1 MPNKT
6 RRACG
11 LGALMLAGLLAA
23 DATVAT
29 AQTTPACPTMRKISI
44 GVSVSPPNVVHTSP
58 YVAKELGIF
67 AKHCIDASIIQFD
80 GGGSPAAKAAASQGS
95 ALVSVSDIAV
105 GNGVK
110 VKQIW
115 GLAPRMPQAYA
126 VGPDIKTAADL
137 KGKRLSASGGGV
149 GSFNWVM
156 GREVLKSA
164 GLTPE
169 DAVFLSAATA
179 ARMPGLVANQ
189 IDAVALHPEDLY
201 LGQQAKPG
209 IHSLVQLADLLPNYM
224 FNAYGGSAEWIER
237 ERPLM
242 VDAMASLIEANRVI
256 YRDEAKVIPIMVA
269 ATGKPKD
276 AVEFARKALIA
287 GCIWSVNEGMSK
299 ERTQWTID
307 NNVANGYIEAAKKPT
322 VEQVSDLKLAGEAVA
337 KAGGRVT
344 IGNCKD

>member
-1 MPNKT
+1 MMRT
-6 RRACG
+6 TSWTG
-11 LGALMLAGLLAA
+11 TALLTLAGCLLAGSA
-23 DATVAT
+23 MAQT
-29 AQTTPACPTMRKISI
+29 AQPCATMRKINI

-67 AKHCIDASIIQFD
+67 AKHCIDATIIQFD
-80 GGGSPAAKAAASQGS
+80 GGGSPASKAAASQGT
-95 ALVSVSDIAV
+95 ALVSVSSIAV

-115 GLAPRMPQAYA
+115 GLAPRMPQDYA

-137 KGKRLSASGGGV
+137 KGKRLSAAGGGV
-149 GSFNWVM
+149 GSFNWIM

-164 GLTPE
+164 GLKPE

-179 ARMPGLVANQ
+179 ARMMGLVAGQ
-189 IDAVALHPEDLY
+189 IDAVALHPEDVLQ
-201 LGQQAKPG
+201 GQQKNPG
-209 IHSLVQLADLLPNYM
+209 IHVLVQLADMMPDYM
-224 FNAYGGSAEWIER
+224 FNAYGGSAEWIAR

-242 VDAMASLIEANRVI
+242 IDTVASMIEANRVI

-269 ATGKPKD
+269 ATGKPED
-276 AVEFARKALIA
+276 AVKYARNELIKR
-287 GCIWSVNEGMSK
+287 CIWSVNEGLSP

-307 NNVANGYIEAAKKPT
+307 NDVANGFIQPDKKPT
-322 VEQVSDLKLAGEAVA
+322 VEQVADLKLAGEAVV